1 MEKLVLVISPIL
13 RTTGLSTKI
22 LKDTAK
28 ETHTA
33 YVSHPF
39 NAFTS
44 ETKPNRDRS
53 RRRRRIRR
61 KVVDAGRASLSATFS
76 RSLPRS
82 RHRVVISS
90 GLDAVDGINRSFP
103 VVLPKLIENGN
114 AVDNSNQHVKPVSV
128 HPMPS
133 TESSIQ
139 KPVKESIYPGSS
151 SAFGSRTSKEE
162 PNNNFLGKRRKRHRR
177 KHYEDQEPCIMT
189 GVYFKNMKWQAAI
202 KVDKKQIHLGT
213 VGSQEEAAR
222 LYDRAAFM
230 CGREPNFELSEEE
243 KQELRPYNWDEF
255 LEKTRSAINDKKH
268 QRKLTVGRRKKSE
281 THTPNSNWEHEGGT
295 PVSSMS
301 DDDEDV
307 DANTCVL

>member
-1 MEKLVLVISPIL
+1 MVHDNFFVSSYFYERSSKLYAFSL
-13 RTTGLSTKI
+13 LSF
-22 LKDTAK
+22 A
-28 ETHTA
+28 
-33 YVSHPF
+33 
-39 NAFTS
+39 
-44 ETKPNRDRS
+44 
-53 RRRRRIRR
+53 
-61 KVVDAGRASLSATFS
+61 
-76 RSLPRS
+76 
-82 RHRVVISS
+82 
-90 GLDAVDGINRSFP
+90 
-103 VVLPKLIENGN
+103 
-114 AVDNSNQHVKPVSV
+114 
-128 HPMPS
+128 
-133 TESSIQ
+133 
-139 KPVKESIYPGSS
+139 
-151 SAFGSRTSKEE
+151 
-162 PNNNFLGKRRKRHRR
+162 GKRRKRHRR

-243 KQELRPYNWDEF
+243 KQELRLYNWDEF
-255 LEKTRSAINDKKH
+255 LEKMRSAINDKKH

-281 THTPNSNWEHEGGT
+281 AHKPNSNWEHEGGT